1 MLRGVGD
8 FVSKFLVNLVLQ
20 QFVHDL
26 SIHSDSLGIQLHIK
40 YCKHFEYGH
49 ECVIIKNH

>member
-8 FVSKFLVNLVLQ
+8 FDNNVTFVSKFLVNLVLQ
-20 QFVHDL
+20 QIVHDL

-40 YCKHFEYGH
+40 YC
-49 ECVIIKNH
+49 

>member
-1 MLRGVGD
+1 MLMGIGD

-20 QFVHDL
+20 QIVHDL

-40 YCKHFEYGH
+40 YFY
-49 ECVIIKNH
+49 ILDMDISAP